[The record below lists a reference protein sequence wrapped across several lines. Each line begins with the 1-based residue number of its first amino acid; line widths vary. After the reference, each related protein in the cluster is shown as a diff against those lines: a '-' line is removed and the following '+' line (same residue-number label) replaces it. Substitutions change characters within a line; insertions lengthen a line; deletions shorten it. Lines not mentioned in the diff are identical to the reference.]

1 MSESERMPLDQTMEV
16 TYHYDATFGM
26 TSPPHPGSFAS
37 CLEPNC
43 VAWRKRW
50 MKEIPDVE

>member
-1 MSESERMPLDQTMEV
+1 MSEQPPIPLDHQMTI
-16 TYHYDATFGM
+16 TYHHDATFGM
-26 TSPPHPGSFAS
+26 TRPPHPGSFAS

-50 MKEIPDVE
+50 LKEIPDVE